1 MATVIDIADAIVAD
15 LNAGSF
21 SMSFT
26 AERWYVPI
34 RDLKDLTNET
44 QPTISVVP
52 LTILGTLLT
61 RGGAYMEQYDIAVGI
76 QKSIGKGQMANTD
89 IIAVCDPLMTFCEQ
103 IMNFFAAKA
112 LLSYPTAFC
121 TQHKLEPIYSP
132 EMLDEKRLFTSIL
145 TLTFKRGK

>member
-1 MATVIDIADAIVAD
+1 MATVIDIADAIVTD

-21 SMSFT
+21 LFPFT

-52 LTILGTLLT
+52 LTVAGTLLS
-61 RGGAYMEQYDIAVGI
+61 RGGQFMEQYDVGIGI
-76 QKSIGKGQMANTD
+76 QKSIGGGQMTPAQ
-89 IIAVCDPLMTFCEQ
+89 IIAACDPLMTFCEQ
-103 IMNFFAAKA
+103 LMNFFAAKA
-112 LLSYPTAFC
+112 LLSYPSAVC

-132 EMLDEKRLFTSIL
+132 QHLDERRVFTSVL